1 MNEHLLRELIHLKM
15 DEHIL
20 PAKLIHLKMDE
31 HISLRRW
38 MIEAGMNE
46 RSSIFRAHPFN
57 SDPWC

>member
-1 MNEHLLRELIHLKM
+1 MNEHLLRELIHFKV

-38 MIEAGMNE
+38 MKMDE
-46 RSSIFRAHPFN
+46 
-57 SDPWC
+57 